1 MKKSK
6 AKIILENL
14 TSNQILKHK
23 REKDF
28 YIEYDG
34 SGYVI
39 YRNGKVIAIYD
50 RIEFA
55 ETIVKHHDT
64 RNWEIIESPFKYGF
78 QRIVIP
84 SAYREGL
91 SNDDISDEFISDC
104 LQRLRSLGENILN
117 GQIEMIDIL
126 SNGDI
131 EVFIEDVHSTC

>member
-1 MKKSK
+1 MKKTK
-6 AKIILENL
+6 ARITLENL
-14 TSNQILKHK
+14 TKNQVLQHK

-28 YIEYDG
+28 YIEHDG
-34 SGYVI
+34 SEYVI
-39 YRNGKVIAIYD
+39 YRNGKVIVIDD
-50 RIEFA
+50 RIEFV

-64 RNWEIIESPFKYGF
+64 RNWEIIESPFRYGF

-84 SAYREGL
+84 SDYREGL
-91 SNDDISDEFISDC
+91 SDDDISDEFVSGC
-104 LQRLRSLGENILN
+104 LQRLRSLGENISN